1 MTKKELE
8 KLVVEKGGMFSGC
21 GCCYEEIEAS
31 ERQGEFIDVLWN
43 KINENEKGEK
53 WNILVKL

>member
-8 KLVVEKGGMFSGC
+8 KIVIEKGGMFSGC
-21 GCCYEEIEAS
+21 GCCYEEREAS

-53 WNILVKL
+53 